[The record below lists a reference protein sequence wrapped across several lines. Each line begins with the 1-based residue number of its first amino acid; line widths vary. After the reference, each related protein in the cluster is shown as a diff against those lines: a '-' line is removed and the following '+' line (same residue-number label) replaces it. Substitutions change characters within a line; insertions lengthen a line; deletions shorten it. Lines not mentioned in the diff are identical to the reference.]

1 MSDKNFSESV
11 MKQKDTNK
19 EVAKMTSNLQHHK
32 ILLKEIKESFLIG
45 DSMCKGRK
53 MIIKLKN
60 YLFSLSFRRGGM
72 HRGLSKTMHQRI

>member
-32 ILLKEIKESFLIG
+32 IPLKEIKESFLIG
-45 DSMCKGRK
+45 DSMCKGGK
-53 MIIKLKN
+53 
-60 YLFSLSFRRGGM
+60 
-72 HRGLSKTMHQRI
+72 